1 MRRTCTTLLTL
12 AALAHLAFGGH
23 SFAPPLPKGVGATTR
38 RTVLVVLASEPLQ
51 PDAETSQNEEE
62 EKGQFVTRFSAFA
75 PDPNLPTEDFRAQL
89 KENMKA
95 DLERR
100 RRENPSRGHQPAKTY
115 LDSLSNNE

>member
-1 MRRTCTTLLTL
+1 M
-12 AALAHLAFGGH
+12 
-23 SFAPPLPKGVGATTR
+23 TTR
-38 RTVLVVLASEPLQ
+38 RIVLLVLASEPPQ
-51 PDAETSQNEEE
+51 PAAETSQNEEEEE

>member
-1 MRRTCTTLLTL
+1 M
-12 AALAHLAFGGH
+12 
-23 SFAPPLPKGVGATTR
+23 
-38 RTVLVVLASEPLQ
+38 LASEPPQ
-51 PDAETSQNEEE
+51 PAAETSQNEEEEE

-115 LDSLSNNE
+115 LDSLSNNEWMNNYRTAAWKNEKKEKNIPQEDMS